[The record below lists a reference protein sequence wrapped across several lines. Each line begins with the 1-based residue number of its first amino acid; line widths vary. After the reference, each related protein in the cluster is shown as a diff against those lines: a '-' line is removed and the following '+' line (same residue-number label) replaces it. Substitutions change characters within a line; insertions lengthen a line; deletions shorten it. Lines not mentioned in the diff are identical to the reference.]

1 VIAWALTYVLHSTL
15 LVVAAAALVRLP
27 WARAAQA
34 RDAIW
39 KCALV
44 GGLLTATLQ
53 QAIGGP
59 SLVVPV
65 RVEDS
70 RPALDSA
77 VSAAVDGNQ
86 RRMLGG
92 LSWLALAWAVTS
104 GLAALRLGR
113 GWRQVR
119 RAAGRRRVLTGGPL
133 RRELDAI
140 LREAGVTRRV
150 TLSCSRG
157 LVVPRAIGTREICVP
172 MRVLRELSAPE
183 QRALLA
189 HETAHLLRYD
199 GAWLFAAAVLQTVA
213 WWQPL
218 TRLAAARLRHSM
230 EWCCDDWAAAR
241 LPDRMALAECLVKV
255 GEWGVFAPRGVALA
269 AFAGSALRERVERL
283 IDADRVEGR
292 AARRSWP
299 AAVLLLAVLALAP
312 RVTLAVAA
320 AAASPAA
327 APTDATVVSAEAAVP
342 AVDPRPVAAGRRS
355 AARPLPRVQAAPPP
369 LPGATGVSRDVS
381 WIGVPVQTTPAS
393 EAPPEMTLPIHIP
406 EPLLQS
412 SPASSSTGLMRAVT
426 AAARAVP
433 PRTAPQ
439 PLIGKDDLSGRVG
452 RWLEF
457 TRRTPSFDPLHP
469 KY

>member
-15 LVVAAAALVRLP
+15 LVIAAAALVRTP
-27 WARAAQA
+27 WGRAERA
-34 RDAIW
+34 RDTIW

-44 GGLLTATLQ
+44 GALLTATLQ
-53 QAIGGP
+53 QVLGGP
-59 SLVVPV
+59 ASLAVPV
-65 RVEDS
+65 SVEES
-70 RPALDSA
+70 RPALASADSA
-77 VSAAVDGNQ
+77 PAADPVAIRVFRVLRGP
-86 RRMLGG
+86 
-92 LSWLALAWAVTS
+92 WLALAWAVTS

-113 GWRQVR
+113 GWLLVR

-157 LVVPRAIGTREICVP
+157 LVVPRAIGAGEICVP
-172 MRVLRELSAPE
+172 IRVLRDLSAPE

-189 HETAHLLRYD
+189 HETAHLLRHD
-199 GAWLFAAAVLQTVA
+199 GAWLLAAAVLQIVA

-230 EWCCDDWAAAR
+230 ELCCDDWAAAR

-283 IDADRVEGR
+283 VDADRLEGDT
-292 AARRSWP
+292 AWRSWP

-312 RVTLAVAA
+312 RVTLAVVM
-320 AAASPAA
+320 AASP
-327 APTDATVVSAEAAVP
+327 
-342 AVDPRPVAAGRRS
+342 PVAATATDVVASEIIAPAEVGEHRRDERPAPPVRPRVALAPSPPQLAPPAPSEIPEEPAPATPASHRSQIITMPEPLIHASPSSISTALARAATS
-355 AARPLPRVQAAPPP
+355 AAR
-369 LPGATGVSRDVS
+369 S
-381 WIGVPVQTTPAS
+381 
-393 EAPPEMTLPIHIP
+393 
-406 EPLLQS
+406 
-412 SPASSSTGLMRAVT
+412 
-426 AAARAVP
+426 VP

-439 PLIGKDDLSGRVG
+439 PIIAKDDLLRRVDAWVG
-452 RWLEF
+452 F
-457 TRRTPSFDPLHP
+457 VRRNPSFDPFYP
-469 KY
+469 RY